1 MQSTFEEGE
10 APATAVHL
18 LIPAVC
24 YDDLG
29 AAPAPVR
36 VLDGSLI
43 VGRAEPGFDDG
54 FMSSRHARIVVEH
67 GRARVEDLESKNGVF
82 LSGQRISRADLVDG
96 DSLEVGH
103 TLFVYRRTSPR
114 TSLRV
119 QRGDAGIGPT
129 PSRCPRVVELA
140 ERVAL
145 IARAA
150 EPVLVLGPAA
160 SGKSTLAA
168 RLAAPGR
175 PCVTYDGT
183 TTLAQAIDAAE
194 GGTLIVEE
202 LAHLTP
208 ALQDELLQR
217 LERAQSRA
225 RLVVTS
231 HRDPF
236 ASDARVRPDLLH
248 RLAAFVL
255 EVPPLSARR
264 EDLGLLAAETVR
276 PLGRQPVALTVR
288 AARALLASP
297 LPGNLR
303 QLSSALTGAVRLAE
317 GAPIELVHL
326 PAWITEPSPA
336 LPPSEPSALAT
347 PPAVLTTPASP
358 PAPAGGRA
366 HQATPPQLHI
376 AREGKLFHLQLGAH
390 EARVA
395 DVQGLHFLEALVTT
409 PEQELH
415 VLDLVRGE
423 GAIDTGDHGEVL
435 DAAAIKAYKR
445 RLAELRTQLEEA
457 EAQGQHAVALAAREE
472 HEALVDELSR
482 GTGLGGKARRTGRP
496 VERARVNVAMR
507 IRTAIGKIA
516 EVCPPIARHLE
527 AHVKTGVQC
536 VYRPPQ

>member
-10 APATAVHL
+10 APASAVHL
-18 LIPAVC
+18 LIPAAG
-24 YDDLG
+24 YDDLR
-29 AAPAPVR
+29 AVPAPVR
-36 VLDGSLI
+36 VLDGPLI

-54 FMSSRHARIVVEH
+54 FMSSRHARVVVES

-82 LSGQRISRADLVDG
+82 VSGRRVSRAELVDG
-96 DSLEVGH
+96 DTLEIGH

-114 TSLRV
+114 TATRV

-145 IARAA
+145 IARAV
-150 EPVLVLGPAA
+150 EPVLVLGPPG

-168 RLAAPGR
+168 RLATPGR
-175 PCVTYDGT
+175 PCVTFDGT
-183 TTLAQAIDAAE
+183 APLAQAIDAAE

-217 LERAQSRA
+217 LARAQGRA

-236 ASDARVRPDLLH
+236 APDARVRPDLLH

-264 EDLGLLAAETVR
+264 EDLGSLAADAVR
-276 PLGRQPVALTVR
+276 PLGRPVALTVR

-303 QLSSALTGAVRLAE
+303 QLSSALTSAARLAD

-326 PAWITEPSPA
+326 PASITEPSPPP
-336 LPPSEPSALAT
+336 PPSAPSAHEVGSASVT
-347 PPAVLTTPASP
+347 PPAPQPPPTAAAGEATPA
-358 PAPAGGRA
+358 R
-366 HQATPPQLHI
+366 LHI
-376 AREGKLFHLQLGAH
+376 GRDGKLFRLQLGAH
-390 EARVA
+390 EARVG
-395 DVQGLHFLEALVTT
+395 DVQGLHFLAALVAA

-415 VLDLVRGE
+415 VLDLVGGD

-457 EAQGQHAVALAAREE
+457 EAQGQRAAALAAREE

-507 IRTAIGKIA
+507 VRTAISKIA
-516 EVCPPIARHLE
+516 EVSPPIARHLE
-527 AHVKTGVQC
+527 AHVKTGVHC
-536 VYRPPQ
+536 VYRPPR